1 MTHSSEAEKL
11 VPTQQREP
19 LVQRESL
26 IDPTPSPTGTKE
38 FPQPPAPPISPIK
51 LDATLS
57 RELSTPSTPSSTTI
71 LIPETSTQS
80 LRRSSRQIRPP
91 AKLTYD
97 VLGESCPGPQA
108 HFTAFLSRVAPEIG
122 IEMVSA
128 YKAINQ
134 DPDVLSYDQAMGCSE
149 EERQRWA
156 AITEIGQLEKMD
168 CWEEVPTTQ
177 AMSKILPATW
187 TFRRKR
193 TPDGDIKKGKARFC
207 VRGDLQEGDFETF
220 APLVAWATVRLF
232 LVLSLVL
239 EWKSVSVDFASAF
252 VQAPLKDPIWIHLP
266 RGFRSS
272 HGPNTC
278 LRLKKSLYGLAI
290 APRLR
295 YQHLFQ
301 ALLLPH
307 FGLTQSIFDPCL
319 LVSPSL
325 MVVAYC
331 DDIGIAAPKEHL
343 IDEFIHKLRQKGF
356 SLDKEGSFEEFLG
369 IKFERNRM
377 SGTIELTQKGLIAK
391 IITETGLQSC
401 KPNLT
406 PASQLALGRD
416 DDGPRMTESWSYRS
430 VIGMLLYLCT
440 NTRPDI
446 SFAVSQA
453 ARFSS
458 DPKQSHAT
466 AVKTI
471 VRYLAATADKGMIL
485 QPRGDLKLELFCDAD
500 FAGLYK
506 REPDRSVDSARS
518 RTGYIIKLSGCPL
531 VWKSQ
536 LQTEISLS
544 TLEAEYSALSQALR
558 TLLPLK
564 HMLIGIAQ
572 KVGLPT
578 EVLATIMAEVFEDNQ
593 GCLALATNHRLT
605 NRTKYFHVKWHWFW
619 HHYSVHREFT
629 VSYIKSALQDADY
642 LTKQNP
648 KDAFQANR
656 LRVQGW

>member
-1 MTHSSEAEKL
+1 
-11 VPTQQREP
+11 
-19 LVQRESL
+19 
-26 IDPTPSPTGTKE
+26 
-38 FPQPPAPPISPIK
+38 
-51 LDATLS
+51 
-57 RELSTPSTPSSTTI
+57 
-71 LIPETSTQS
+71 
-80 LRRSSRQIRPP
+80 
-91 AKLTYD
+91 
-97 VLGESCPGPQA
+97 
-108 HFTAFLSRVAPEIG
+108 
-122 IEMVSA
+122 MVSA

-290 APRLR
+290 APRLW

-301 ALLLPH
+301 ALLLPD
-307 FGLTQSIFDPCL
+307 FGLIQSIIDPCL

-391 IITETGLQSC
+391 IIEETGLQSC